1 MNKQINKINQLLKDV
16 ERESSSSKRQDIIVQ
31 ILRLLIE
38 IQ

>member
-1 MNKQINKINQLLKDV
+1 MNKQLNKIHQLLKDV